1 MINNAAQNEALAPTV
16 ESQIRARLAILAP
29 IELEIGD
36 DSHAHA
42 GHAGAKER
50 GGGHFELMISSAQ
63 FIGKPLVARHRLI
76 YAALGDLMQREI
88 HALKIDART
97 PN

>member
-1 MINNAAQNEALAPTV
+1 MQTALTNDHSVEA
-16 ESQIRARLAILAP
+16 QIRARLADLAP
-29 IELEIGD
+29 SELEIDD

-50 GGGHFELMISSAQ
+50 GGGHFELKIVSAA
-63 FIGKPLVARHRLI
+63 FVGKPLVARHRLV

-97 PN
+97 PT

>member
-1 MINNAAQNEALAPTV
+1 MQASVIDSL
-16 ESQIRARLAILAP
+16 SLKDQIRARLASLTP
-29 IELEIGD
+29 SELEIDD

-50 GGGHFELMISSAQ
+50 GGGHFELKIVSAA

-97 PN
+97 PT

>member
-1 MINNAAQNEALAPTV
+1 MQIASAIIEGTV
-16 ESQIRARLAILAP
+16 ESQIRDRLAILMP
-29 IELEIGD
+29 IALEIED
-36 DSHAHA
+36 DSRSHA

-50 GGGHFELMISSAQ
+50 GGGHFELTITSAQ
-63 FIGKPLVARHRLI
+63 FVGKPLVARHRLI
-76 YAALGDLMQREI
+76 YVALGDLMQREI